1 MAGTEPSKDVVIAV
15 DAMGGDHAPQVVVEG
30 CEQALAADSRL
41 TVLLAGPNEVV
52 TPFCE
57 RHERARALI
66 APEVIAMGEHP
77 AEAVRRKRS
86 SSIVLGCKAVKGGE
100 AEGFFSAGST
110 GACLA
115 AATLYTG
122 RVKGVQR
129 PAIATILPGYQSR
142 TVLTDAGANADC
154 KPECVVWLRKS
165 LSRALNIAE
174 FGDKKL
180 SQRVRELIRSFQQ
193 TRDLPADGKIDLMT
207 ILLLNASG
215 GANMPHLTE
224 AQNGL

>member
-1 MAGTEPSKDVVIAV
+1 M
-15 DAMGGDHAPQVVVEG
+15 
-30 CEQALAADSRL
+30 
-41 TVLLAGPNEVV
+41 
-52 TPFCE
+52 
-57 RHERARALI
+57 
-66 APEVIAMGEHP
+66 
-77 AEAVRRKRS
+77 
-86 SSIVLGCKAVKGGE
+86 
-100 AEGFFSAGST
+100 
-110 GACLA
+110 
-115 AATLYTG
+115 
-122 RVKGVQR
+122 
-129 PAIATILPGYQSR
+129 
-142 TVLTDAGANADC
+142 
-154 KPECVVWLRKS
+154 VWLRKS